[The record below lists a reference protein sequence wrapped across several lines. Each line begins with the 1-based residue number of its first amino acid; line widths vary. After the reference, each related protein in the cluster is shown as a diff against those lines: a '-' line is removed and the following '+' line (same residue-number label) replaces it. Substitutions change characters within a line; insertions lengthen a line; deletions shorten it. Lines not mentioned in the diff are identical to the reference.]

1 MTTDL
6 VTDRGGLERAIAALP
21 GRDLSLRLQEV
32 VACLPTELSVE
43 TASVRLCDTAGEVM
57 HLLAAVGMPSL
68 DVRKFGLEQLTV
80 SQARS
85 LLAVGTEHTLARAL
99 GLSWLDGEWLT
110 RSGEVV
116 GTVLVGSRTS
126 RRPSEGER
134 ALLTEVAERIAE
146 RLDGVDR
153 SPRTLRQQSLAF
165 IRRLAC
171 VSPTKDDGALAKL
184 RPRERTILE
193 LYVDGLGP
201 REIAELLVISPHTVR
216 THLKLAYRRL
226 GVHSRDEAER
236 FVRKDQLLMLL

>member
-1 MTTDL
+1 M
-6 VTDRGGLERAIAALP
+6 ERAIAALP